1 MQNCLSPAM
10 SLLTPIGY
18 QSGDC
23 GYCRKSENSASYY
36 MRTKTLSPEHYQELM
51 DRGWR
56 RSGSLLYLP
65 DAARSC
71 CTHYTIRLPAAE
83 FKPTKDQRQAL
94 NRWNHFVLGDEYT
107 KAAALKYPR
116 TREEKKRLKS
126 EFDLTLAVHQSE
138 SSQLKPDIQP
148 QHRFEVQL
156 EPDCFSEE
164 KFSLFDNYQRNV
176 HGEGDD
182 DISKSGFRRF
192 LCGSP
197 LKRRTEKDGK
207 QLGSFHQ
214 CYRLDGRLI
223 AMAVLDL
230 LPHAVSGV
238 YFLYHQDFESYA
250 FGKISALREA
260 ALAREQ
266 GYQYYYMGYYI
277 HTCKK
282 MRYKADYK
290 PQYVLDPHSLDWQ
303 PLNDEL
309 RALMES
315 RRYASPSLEQ
325 KKQAQGQSDVEQE
338 TMFPI
343 PLDAMNSGL
352 SILTLGM
359 PGVLPLSQL
368 QEEIDLGSMKVSI
381 GREMGVFLA
390 QHIVS
395 WNSGDFSD
403 AKTIKGI
410 FAELAAAVGPT
421 VAREAIV
428 DFT

>member
-1 MQNCLSPAM
+1 MPM

-23 GYCRKSENSASYY
+23 GYCRKSESSASYY
-36 MRTKTLSPEHYQELM
+36 MRSKSLALEHYQELM

-71 CTHYTIRLPAAE
+71 CTHYTIRLPAVE
-83 FKPTKDQRQAL
+83 FRPTKDQRQAL

-107 KAAALKYPR
+107 KTAALKYPK

-126 EFDLTLAVHQSE
+126 EFDLSLAVHQSE

-156 EPDCFSEE
+156 EPDVFTEE
-164 KFSLFDNYQRNV
+164 KFALFDNYQRSV

-182 DISKSGFRRF
+182 EISRAGFRRF
-192 LCGSP
+192 LCASP
-197 LKRRTEKDGK
+197 LKRRTDAGGK

-230 LPHAVSGV
+230 LPASVSGV
-238 YFLYHQDFESYA
+238 YFLYNQDFEAYS
-250 FGKISALREA
+250 FGKLSALRET
-260 ALAREQ
+260 ALALEC
-266 GYQYYYMGYYI
+266 GYKYYYMGYYI
-277 HTCKK
+277 HTCEK
-282 MRYKADYK
+282 MRYKAQYK
-290 PQYVLDPHSLDWQ
+290 PIQVLDPHSLDWQ

-309 RALMES
+309 KALMES
-315 RRYASPSLEQ
+315 RQYASMSLERE
-325 KKQAQGQSDVEQE
+325 KQAQGQHEEPEEVL
-338 TMFPI
+338 FPV
-343 PLDAMNSGL
+343 PLDAMHSGL
-352 SILTLGM
+352 SVLKLGM
-359 PGVLPLSQL
+359 PGVLPISRL
-368 QEEIDLGSMKVSI
+368 QQDINLGSMKVSI
-381 GREMGVFLA
+381 GREKGVFFA

-395 WNSGDFSD
+395 WDTGDVAD

-410 FAELAAAVGPT
+410 FAELAGAVGPL

-428 DFT
+428 DFSHFT